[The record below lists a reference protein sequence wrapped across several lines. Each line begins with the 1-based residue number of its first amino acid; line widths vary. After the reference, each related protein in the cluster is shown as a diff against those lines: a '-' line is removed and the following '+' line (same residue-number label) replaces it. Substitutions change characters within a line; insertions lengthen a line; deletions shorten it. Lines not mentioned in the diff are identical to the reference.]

1 MQWRAMARAGMV
13 KSMTTQAAA
22 AAGYRLRLGNP
33 NTLGVSVALAPHQ
46 SMLALLRQAA
56 GGHLGGAPVNLVRT
70 IRQRLRPTARFAL
83 PALGPAGAALLP
95 DCATPI
101 PPPAEVPV
109 AAQAERLR
117 QLPGATLQ
125 AELHATF
132 GSHVPAGWREAAD
145 RPQRWMHALATA
157 SLDAWGVSERRWG
170 DAGPLLDRESR
181 RVGIAVVRGGL
192 DALLNSLH
200 PRIRYAAGVLSLAGA
215 CNRDVDLAGRRLVL
229 LPMIAGAGAVFACF
243 DSPDVACLAYPLRGL
258 GGPGAADADALAIV
272 IGAPR
277 AAILRQLLHPRP
289 IHELALAVHCA
300 PNTTSYHCQQLETA
314 GLVTRHRDRR
324 VVRVTRTARGAELLD
339 LLSG

>member
-1 MQWRAMARAGMV
+1 
-13 KSMTTQAAA
+13 MTIRAAA

-33 NTLGVSVALAPHQ
+33 NTLAVSMALAPHQ

-56 GGHLGGAPVNLVRT
+56 GGHLGGAPVNLVCT
-70 IRQRLRPTARFAL
+70 IRRRLRPTARFAL
-83 PALGPAGAALLP
+83 PALGPAGGALIP

-101 PPPAEVPV
+101 RPPAEVPV
-109 AAQAERLR
+109 AAQADRLR
-117 QLPGATLQ
+117 QLPGTALQ

-132 GSHVPAGWREAAD
+132 GSHVPAGWHAAAD
-145 RPQRWMHALATA
+145 RPQRWLHALASA
-157 SLDAWGVSERRWG
+157 SLDAWGVSERRWR

-200 PRIRYAAGVLSLAGA
+200 PRIRYAAGVLSLASA
-215 CNRDVDLAGRRLVL
+215 ADRDVDLAGRRLVL

-243 DSPDVACLAYPLRGL
+243 DLPDVACLAYPLCGL
-258 GGPGAADADALAIV
+258 DRPRGPGAADADALAIV

-277 AAILRQLLHPRP
+277 AGILRQLRHPRT
-289 IHELALAVHCA
+289 INELARAVQCA
-300 PNTTSYHCQQLETA
+300 PNTASYHCQQLETA
-314 GLVTRHRDRR
+314 GLVTRRRERR